1 MDVFL
6 HVQRIVRTVIQR
18 ALEVL
23 HTHADYP
30 FLRREKAQGEQW
42 RIQLP
47 GAFADIA
54 RRGIDH
60 HFIPLLLHL
69 VNLYGLDQVEPWL
82 NEPVS
87 ITDFH

>member
-18 ALEVL
+18 ALKVL
-23 HTHADYP
+23 HAHADYP
-30 FLRREKAQGEQW
+30 FLRQEKAQGEQW

-47 GAFADIA
+47 RVRGHRAA
-54 RRGIDH
+54 RHDH

-69 VNLYGLDQVEPWL
+69 VNLYGLDQVEPG
-82 NEPVS
+82 
-87 ITDFH
+87 